1 MSAASTDTL
10 LAERILSLPTYHWE
24 VAEIG
29 DEAPPFRYGVTREA
43 IAKYCDAVRNFNP
56 LYLQEAAAKAGP
68 FERIVAPP
76 SFALMAG
83 PLRRN
88 EVMHAKGYA
97 APEEKGEYQ
106 TPYAKC
112 ELCWYRPIFPGDAV
126 VSRVFL
132 EDKLERRGKRFA
144 QWRVEGKDDAGEAL
158 FDYTYT
164 TVWPTGPGTGGKTPA
179 SIQPDP
185 LPQIDPADAL
195 PLVEKHET
203 QEAIDN
209 FSTWTRVR
217 PRVGTNLHIDPE
229 FARRTLFGGT
239 ANSGPASLAYCSEI
253 LEKGYGPAALLR
265 PGARVEY
272 KGVRP
277 VRAGDAIALRGKVVA
292 REVQRHQIEIWMHA
306 QDGALRG
313 VGSGTVVLGA

>member
-1 MSAASTDTL
+1 MSAAAADTL
-10 LAERILSLPTYHWE
+10 DAERILSLPTYHWE
-24 VAEIG
+24 VAEVG
-29 DEAPPFRYGVTREA
+29 DEAPPFRYAVTREA

-56 LYLQEAAAKAGP
+56 LYLDQAAAAAGP
-68 FERIVAPP
+68 FGQIVAPP

-88 EVMHAKGYA
+88 EVMHAKGFA

-112 ELCWYRPIFPGDAV
+112 ELRWYRPIFPGDAV
-126 VSRVFL
+126 VSRVLL

-164 TVWPTGPGTGGKTPA
+164 TVWPTGPGAGGKA
-179 SIQPDP
+179 SASVQPDP
-185 LPQIDPADAL
+185 LPQIEPRDAL
-195 PLVEKHET
+195 PPVEKHET

-239 ANSGPASLAYCSEI
+239 ANSGPASLAYCTEL
-253 LEKGYGPAALLR
+253 LENGYGPAALLR

-277 VRAGDAIALRGKVVA
+277 VRAGDRITLRGKVVA
-292 REVQRHQIEIWMHA
+292 REAQRHQVDIWMHA

-313 VGSGTVVLGA
+313 IGSGTVILGA